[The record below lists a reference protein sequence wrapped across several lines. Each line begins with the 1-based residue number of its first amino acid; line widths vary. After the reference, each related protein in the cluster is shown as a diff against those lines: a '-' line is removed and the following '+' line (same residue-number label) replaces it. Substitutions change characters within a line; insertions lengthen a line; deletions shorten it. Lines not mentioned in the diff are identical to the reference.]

1 MKKIIS
7 VILTALLILG
17 IGTAAVAEEPV
28 TLELWLAGNET
39 NVYDAYTAAAE
50 AYMGD
55 HPNVKI
61 NITMIAWSEYFTKL
75 SASFVGGMGPDVYAI
90 GFLQYYSLLGNQNM
104 LALNDY
110 IPQDWD
116 GLTDIPE
123 NILNLGKADGNYYA
137 FLVPEGRALY
147 YRKDIA
153 EQNGVTEADLN
164 ITDMDSFVN
173 LCHKMTVKDGDETV
187 VSGFDLS
194 TLAGNNPEQQLF
206 VLARMLGAESL
217 WADDLAPCFNE
228 APYVET
234 MKKMKALIDDG
245 TILLQTAGINYFNT
259 DVAAMTISTQN
270 GIENLSVPAIE
281 GIGGSIG
288 IIPLPNV
295 LLGQWYAANAATAH
309 PKEAADF
316 LMYLNSAKGEQLLLD
331 VGHLVPN
338 RVSMKDAYCADS
350 ALRATYYDS
359 LMNDAIAY
367 GNVPNVNFLTWAN
380 SYRSAIE
387 AVYTGTKDPQTA
399 MDDFCTEYKTVC
411 GLE

>member
-1 MKKIIS
+1 MKKIIAM
-7 VILTALLILG
+7 ILTALLTLG
-17 IGTAAVAEEPV
+17 IGITAVAEEPV

-39 NVYDAYTAAAE
+39 NIYDAYTAAAE

-61 NITMIAWSEYFTKL
+61 NITMIAWSDYFTKL

-110 IPQDWD
+110 MPKDWD

-153 EQNGVTEADLN
+153 EQNGVTEDDLKV
-164 ITDMDSFVN
+164 TDLDSFVN
-173 LCHKMTVKDGDETV
+173 LCHKMAVKDGDETV
-187 VSGFDLS
+187 VSGFDLT

-206 VLARMLGAESL
+206 VLAQMMGAETL
-217 WADDLAPCFNE
+217 WNDDLSPRFNE
-228 APYVET
+228 APFVET
-234 MKKMKALIDDG
+234 MKTMKALIDDG
-245 TILLQTAGINYFNT
+245 TILPQTAGINYFNT
-259 DVAAMTISTQN
+259 DVAAMTILAQN
-270 GIENLSVPAIE
+270 GIENLSIPAIE
-281 GIGGSIG
+281 GIGGSVG
-288 IIPLPNV
+288 IVPLPNV

-316 LMYLNSAKGEQLLLD
+316 LMFLNSAQGEQLLLD

-338 RVSMKDAYCADS
+338 RVSMKDAYCAGNE
-350 ALRATYYDS
+350 LRTAYYNS
-359 LMNDAIAY
+359 LMTDAKAY
-367 GNVPNVNFLTWAN
+367 GNVPNVKFLTWAN
-380 SYRSAIE
+380 AYRSAIE
-387 AVYTGTKDPQTA
+387 AVYAGTKDAQTA
-399 MDDFCTEYKTVC
+399 MDDFCVEYKTAC
-411 GLE
+411 GLQ